1 MRTLQRRLAT
11 DTRYALFGLP
21 LALVSFSVTV
31 VGVSAG
37 LGAAVAF
44 VGLPVL
50 AATAAASRH
59 LADLERVAL
68 PGVLGHRVARPPYT
82 PVPEGAGWFRRT
94 MNPLAGG
101 QSWMDLLHGIIA
113 FPFALVSFVLTA
125 TWWLGAVAGLTF
137 PIYGWAIARI
147 PGVGD
152 GVPGWLGFYADPTTF
167 VIANTVAGVLFALTL
182 VPVVRM
188 AALLKAGVA
197 QTLLTRAA
205 FPQEAAVTREQAWLA
220 GR

>member
-11 DTRYALFGLP
+11 DTRYTLLGLP
-21 LALVSFSVTV
+21 LALISFGVTV

-37 LGAAVAF
+37 LGGAVAF

-68 PGVLGHRVARPPYT
+68 PGVLGHPVARPPYAT
-82 PVPEGAGWFRRT
+82 APEGAGWFRRM

-101 QSWMDLLHGIIA
+101 QAWMDLLHGIIA
-113 FPFALVSFVLTA
+113 FPFALASFVLTA
-125 TWWLGAVAGLTF
+125 TWWVGAVAGLTF

-152 GVPGWLGFYADPTTF
+152 GLPEWLAFYGDPTGF
-167 VIANTVAGVLFALTL
+167 VIVNTVAGALFALTL
-182 VPVVRM
+182 LPVARM

-197 QTLLTRAA
+197 QTMLTRAA
-205 FPQEAAVTREQAWLA
+205 YPRPAVTQEQAWIA